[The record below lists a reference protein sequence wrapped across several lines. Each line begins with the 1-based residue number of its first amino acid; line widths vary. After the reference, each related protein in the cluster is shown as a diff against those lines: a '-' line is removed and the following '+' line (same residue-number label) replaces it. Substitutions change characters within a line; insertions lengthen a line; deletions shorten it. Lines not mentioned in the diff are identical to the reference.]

1 MMNHLRLTCLLLAAV
16 LFGTAQAACA
26 CAPYQQTASQAHHKT
41 EEFSGDHSV
50 HAQHQDQSEHSN
62 KQHNAAPAP
71 DCGDG
76 EPCGFHAVHML
87 SADTLAP
94 SALTA
99 PTKILALAPLA
110 TAPQIETPA
119 LSAVSGFPILDR
131 APPGPTPISLK
142 VRLQN

>member
-1 MMNHLRLTCLLLAAV
+1 MNHLRIACLLLAAV

-26 CAPYQQTASQAHHKT
+26 CAPYQQSASQVHHNSA
-41 EEFSGDHSV
+41 EFSGAHSA
-50 HAQHQDQSEHSN
+50 HAPHQDPSGHSSE
-62 KQHNAAPAP
+62 QHKTAPAP

-76 EPCGFHAVHML
+76 EPCGFHAVHKL
-87 SADTLAP
+87 TTDTLAP

-110 TAPQIETPA
+110 PAPGVETPTFA
-119 LSAVSGFPILDR
+119 KTGGFPILGR